1 MRFPAAPA
9 AAPVTQ
15 EWKGGRGSERDGT
28 YHPGQP
34 DTQTRGPPLRTGG
47 GAPALHALGA
57 EPRGAER
64 VGGRA
69 RGLSLRWEGRAQRH
83 FRRGRG
89 RGLQCRSHPSASP
102 ARPRL
107 AGLHPRRLGSRMSR
121 RDSAPWRTT
130 QLTGGQWTG
139 PFPCLRLYLRIFKSK
154 FYNHIHWP
162 KLSGK
167 TLSNFGL
174 LGVPRPDWV
183 RGSGTFSG
191 I

>member
-15 EWKGGRGSERDGT
+15 EWKGGRGSERDRT

-34 DTQTRGPPLRTGG
+34 DTQPRGPPLRTGG

-57 EPRGAER
+57 ELRWAER

-69 RGLSLRWEGRAQRH
+69 RGISLRWAGRAQQH

-107 AGLHPRRLGSRMSR
+107 TRVHPRRLGSGCRGAIQR
-121 RDSAPWRTT
+121 LGAQPETHRTVDRS
-130 QLTGGQWTG
+130 
-139 PFPCLRLYLRIFKSK
+139 FPLPKVVSK
-154 FYNHIHWP
+154 HF
-162 KLSGK
+162 
-167 TLSNFGL
+167 
-174 LGVPRPDWV
+174 
-183 RGSGTFSG
+183 
-191 I
+191 